1 MPCAGLPGR
10 PCCTWPT
17 GKVPAKRKQAYPYR
31 TIRTRCAGSAG
42 TSPTHP
48 MTKRPHDSQPL
59 AGNAS
64 TPDAGGPDLP
74 LAADTLY
81 RTLVE
86 AVQDYAIFT
95 LDEGGHVSSW
105 NKGAARI
112 KGYRRE
118 EILGKHFSHF
128 YTPDAVARRW
138 PDAELKAAAEL
149 GRFEDEGW
157 RVRKD
162 GSRFWANVIIT
173 ALRDADGRLIGF
185 GKVTRDLTE
194 QRRAAEALR
203 QSEESLRLL
212 VEGVK
217 DYALFMLDP
226 GGHIVSWNS
235 GASYIKG
242 YRRDEIIG
250 RHFSLF
256 YPQEDIAAGKPARH
270 LDLARR
276 AGRIED
282 EGWRVR
288 KDGSLFWA
296 NVTLTAVYDD
306 SRALRG
312 FAKVTRDMSERRRRE
327 ELERS
332 SQRLNEFLA
341 TLSHELRNPLAPVRS
356 ALTAMRLAPG
366 DGALANQSLALIE
379 RQVTH
384 LSRLVD
390 DLLDI
395 GRITSGR
402 IELRTAPVEL
412 DEILALAIEGARPA
426 LDAKSQR
433 VDVQGAPGTI
443 HLDADKTRLVQVL
456 QNLVLNASKFSPPG
470 TVVTIATAVQNR
482 TLEIR
487 VTDQGRGISPH
498 ALDDI
503 FQLFV
508 QESRPGTDVQGGLG
522 IGLSLCRSLV
532 ELHGGTIAASSA
544 GPGLGSTFTVRLPLP
559 AARRSDNAHHA
570 ALPAAGQ
577 DKADLQVQ
585 RILLVD
591 DNRDAADSLAMLLEM
606 CGHEVTIAYDG
617 SEALHVA
624 PRCRP
629 HIALIDLAMPGMD
642 GFEVVRAM
650 RGVAGTEATRF
661 VALTGFGQPTDRQ
674 QTEAAGFDAHLVK
687 PVELETLFSTI
698 ARLRQ
703 PG

>member
-1 MPCAGLPGR
+1 MTRR
-10 PCCTWPT
+10 PDDP
-17 GKVPAKRKQAYPYR
+17 
-31 TIRTRCAGSAG
+31 
-42 TSPTHP
+42 
-48 MTKRPHDSQPL
+48 QPR
-59 AGNAS
+59 AGNANS
-64 TPDAGGPDLP
+64 PQPDGPDDRH
-74 LAADTLY
+74 AADTPY

-86 AVQDYAIFT
+86 SVQDYAIFT
-95 LDEGGHVSSW
+95 LDVGGHVSSW

-118 EILGKHFSHF
+118 EILGKHFSQF

-162 GSRFWANVIIT
+162 GSRFWANVVIT
-173 ALRDADGRLIGF
+173 ALRNPEGQLIGF

-217 DYALFMLDP
+217 DYAIFMLDP

-256 YPQEDIAAGKPARH
+256 YPQEDLAAGKPARH

-312 FAKVTRDMSERRRRE
+312 FAEVTRDMSERRRRE

-341 TLSHELRNPLAPVRS
+341 TLSHELRNPLAPVRN
-356 ALTAMRLAPG
+356 ALTAMRLAPA

-402 IELRTAPVEL
+402 IELRTGPVEFN
-412 DEILALAIEGARPA
+412 EIIALALEGARPA
-426 LDAKSQR
+426 LDAKAQR
-433 VDVQGAPGTI
+433 VDLQGSSGTI
-443 HLDADKTRLVQVL
+443 RMDADRTRLVQVM

-470 TVVTIATAVQNR
+470 TVVTITTAAQNR
-482 TLEIR
+482 TLEVR

-498 ALDDI
+498 ALEEI

-508 QESRPGTDVQGGLG
+508 QESRPGTDVHGGLG

-559 AARRSDNAHHA
+559 AARQSDDPHGAI
-570 ALPAAGQ
+570 LPATVP
-577 DKADLQVQ
+577 DKPDLQAQ

-642 GFEVVRAM
+642 GYEVVRAM
-650 RGVAGTEATRF
+650 RGVAGTESTRF
-661 VALTGFGQPTDRQ
+661 VALTGFGQPADRQ
-674 QTEAAGFDAHLVK
+674 HTEAAGFDAHLVK
-687 PVELETLFSTI
+687 PVELETLFGTI

-703 PG
+703 PD

>member
-1 MPCAGLPGR
+1 MTRR
-10 PCCTWPT
+10 PDDP
-17 GKVPAKRKQAYPYR
+17 
-31 TIRTRCAGSAG
+31 
-42 TSPTHP
+42 
-48 MTKRPHDSQPL
+48 QPL

-64 TPDAGGPDLP
+64 SLEANGPDHP
-74 LAADTLY
+74 NAADTPY

-95 LDEGGHVSSW
+95 LDVGGHVSSW

-118 EILGKHFSHF
+118 EILGKHFSQF

-162 GSRFWANVIIT
+162 GSRFWANVVIT
-173 ALRDADGRLIGF
+173 ALRDPEGRLIGF

-217 DYALFMLDP
+217 DYAIFMLDP

-276 AGRIED
+276 AGRVED

-366 DGALANQSLALIE
+366 DGTLANQSLALIE

-412 DEILALAIEGARPA
+412 DEIIALAIEGARPA

-433 VDVQGAPGTI
+433 VDVQGAPGAI
-443 HLDADKTRLVQVL
+443 RMDADKTRLVQVL
-456 QNLVLNASKFSPPG
+456 QNLVLNASKFSPSG
-470 TVVTIATAVQNR
+470 AVVTIAAAVQNR
-482 TLEIR
+482 TLELR

-498 ALDDI
+498 ALEDI

-532 ELHGGTIAASSA
+532 ELHGGTIAATSA

-559 AARRSDNAHHA
+559 AARPSDDAHRT
-570 ALPAAGQ
+570 ALPATGHDRAE
-577 DKADLQVQ
+577 LQVQ

-650 RGVAGTEATRF
+650 RGVAGTESTRY
-661 VALTGFGQPTDRQ
+661 VALTGFGQPADRQ
-674 QTEAAGFDAHLVK
+674 HTEAAGFDAHLVK
-687 PVELETLFSTI
+687 PVELETLFGTI
-698 ARLRQ
+698 ARLRR
-703 PG
+703 PD

>member
-1 MPCAGLPGR
+1 MTRR
-10 PCCTWPT
+10 PDDP
-17 GKVPAKRKQAYPYR
+17 
-31 TIRTRCAGSAG
+31 
-42 TSPTHP
+42 
-48 MTKRPHDSQPL
+48 QPR
-59 AGNAS
+59 AGNANS
-64 TPDAGGPDLP
+64 LQPDGPDDRH
-74 LAADTLY
+74 AADTPY

-86 AVQDYAIFT
+86 SVQDYAIFT
-95 LDEGGHVSSW
+95 LDVGGHVSSW

-118 EILGKHFSHF
+118 EILGKHFSQF

-162 GSRFWANVIIT
+162 GSRFWANVVIT
-173 ALRDADGRLIGF
+173 ALHDPDGRLIGF

-217 DYALFMLDP
+217 DYAIFMLDP

-256 YPQEDIAAGKPARH
+256 YPQEDLAAGKPARH

-312 FAKVTRDMSERRRRE
+312 FAEVTRDMSERRRRE

-341 TLSHELRNPLAPVRS
+341 TLSHELRNPLAPVRN
-356 ALTAMRLAPG
+356 ALTAMRLAPA

-402 IELRTAPVEL
+402 IELRTGPVEFN
-412 DEILALAIEGARPA
+412 EIIALALEGARPA
-426 LDAKSQR
+426 LDAKAQR
-433 VDVQGAPGTI
+433 VDLQGSSGTI
-443 HLDADKTRLVQVL
+443 RMDADRTRLVQVM

-470 TVVTIATAVQNR
+470 TVVTITTAAQNR
-482 TLEIR
+482 TLEVR
-487 VTDQGRGISPH
+487 VTDQGRGISPR
-498 ALDDI
+498 ALEEI

-559 AARRSDNAHHA
+559 AARQSDDPHGTILSATV
-570 ALPAAGQ
+570 PE
-577 DKADLQVQ
+577 KPDLQAQ

-642 GFEVVRAM
+642 GYEVVRAM
-650 RGVAGTEATRF
+650 RGVAGTESTRF
-661 VALTGFGQPTDRQ
+661 VALTGFGQPADRQ
-674 QTEAAGFDAHLVK
+674 HTEAAGFDAHLVK
-687 PVELETLFSTI
+687 PVELETLFGTI

-703 PG
+703 PD

>member
-1 MPCAGLPGR
+1 MTRR
-10 PCCTWPT
+10 PDDPQ
-17 GKVPAKRKQAYPYR
+17 RQ
-31 TIRTRCAGSAG
+31 AGSARG
-42 TSPTHP
+42 P
-48 MTKRPHDSQPL
+48 
-59 AGNAS
+59 G
-64 TPDAGGPDLP
+64 AGGPDDRH
-74 LAADTLY
+74 AADTPY

-86 AVQDYAIFT
+86 AIQDYAIFT
-95 LDEGGHVSSW
+95 LDVDGHVSSW

-112 KGYRRE
+112 KGYKRE
-118 EILGKHFSHF
+118 EILGKHFSQF
-128 YTPDAVARRW
+128 YTPDAVARHW

-162 GSRFWANVIIT
+162 GTRFWANVVIT

-185 GKVTRDLTE
+185 GKVTRDLTDR
-194 QRRAAEALR
+194 RRAAEALR
-203 QSEESLRLL
+203 QSEETLRLL

-217 DYALFMLDP
+217 DYAIFMLDP

-250 RHFSLF
+250 RHFSVF
-256 YPQEDIAAGKPARH
+256 YPPEDVAAGKPERH

-276 AGRIED
+276 AGRVED

-296 NVTLTAVYDD
+296 NVTLTAVYDE
-306 SRALRG
+306 SRTLRG

-366 DGALANQSLALIE
+366 DAALANKSLGLIE
-379 RQVTH
+379 RQVAH

-402 IELRTAPVEL
+402 IELRTGPVEFK
-412 DEILALAIEGARPA
+412 DILALAIEGARPA
-426 LDAKSQR
+426 LDAKAQR
-433 VDVQGAPGTI
+433 VDVQTPADPI
-443 HLDADKTRLVQVL
+443 HMDADKTRLVQVM
-456 QNLVLNASKFSPPG
+456 QNLMLNASKFSPPG
-470 TVVTIATAVQNR
+470 TIVVIAATAQNR
-482 TLEIR
+482 TLEVR
-487 VTDQGRGISPH
+487 VIDQGRGIAPH
-498 ALDDI
+498 ALEDI
-503 FQLFV
+503 FRLFM

-532 ELHGGTIAASSA
+532 ELHGGTIAAASA
-544 GPGLGSTFTVRLPLP
+544 GPGLGSTFTLRLPLP
-559 AARRSDNAHHA
+559 AAHKADAVQAPTQQAPGPGAA
-570 ALPAAGQ
+570 ALQA
-577 DKADLQVQ
+577 Q

-606 CGHEVTIAYDG
+606 YGHEVTIAYDG
-617 SEALHVA
+617 AEALHVA

-629 HIALIDLAMPGMD
+629 HIALIDLGMPGMD

-650 RGVAGTEATRF
+650 RGVAGTEHTRF
-661 VALTGFGQPTDRQ
+661 VALTGFGQPEDRQ
-674 QTEAAGFDAHLVK
+674 HTEAAGFDAHLVK
-687 PVELETLFSTI
+687 PVALEALFSTI
-698 ARLRQ
+698 ARLRR
-703 PG
+703 PD

>member
-1 MPCAGLPGR
+1 MTRR
-10 PCCTWPT
+10 PDDP
-17 GKVPAKRKQAYPYR
+17 
-31 TIRTRCAGSAG
+31 
-42 TSPTHP
+42 
-48 MTKRPHDSQPL
+48 QPL

-64 TPDAGGPDLP
+64 SPEASGPDHP
-74 LAADTLY
+74 NAADTPY

-95 LDEGGHVSSW
+95 LDVGGHVSSW

-118 EILGKHFSHF
+118 EILGKHFSQF

-162 GSRFWANVIIT
+162 GSRFWANVVIT
-173 ALRDADGRLIGF
+173 ALRDPDGRLIGF

-217 DYALFMLDP
+217 DYAIFMLDP

-256 YPQEDIAAGKPARH
+256 YPQEDVAVGKPARH

-356 ALTAMRLAPG
+356 ALTAMRLAPE

-402 IELRTAPVEL
+402 IELRTGPVEL
-412 DEILALAIEGARPA
+412 DEIIGLAIEGARPA

-433 VDVQGAPGTI
+433 VDVQGAPGAI
-443 HLDADKTRLVQVL
+443 RMDADKTRLVQVL

-482 TLEIR
+482 TLELR

-498 ALDDI
+498 ALEDI

-559 AARRSDNAHHA
+559 AARQSDASPGA
-570 ALPAAGQ
+570 ALPATGH
-577 DKADLQVQ
+577 DKPELQVQ

-650 RGVAGTEATRF
+650 RGVAGTESTRY

-674 QTEAAGFDAHLVK
+674 HTEAAGFDAHLVK
-687 PVELETLFSTI
+687 PVELETLFGTI
-698 ARLRQ
+698 ARLRH
-703 PG
+703 PD

>member
-1 MPCAGLPGR
+1 
-10 PCCTWPT
+10 
-17 GKVPAKRKQAYPYR
+17 
-31 TIRTRCAGSAG
+31 
-42 TSPTHP
+42 
-48 MTKRPHDSQPL
+48 MTKRPDDPQRR
-59 AGNAS
+59 AAS
-64 TPDAGGPDLP
+64 AQRPDAGGRHDLHS
-74 LAADTLY
+74 ADTPY

-86 AVQDYAIFT
+86 AIQDYAIFT
-95 LDEGGHVSSW
+95 LDVDGHVSSW

-112 KGYRRE
+112 KGYKRE
-118 EILGKHFSHF
+118 EILGKHFSRF
-128 YTPDAVARRW
+128 YTPDAVARHW
-138 PDAELKAAAEL
+138 PEAELKAAAEQ

-162 GSRFWANVIIT
+162 GSRFWANVVIT
-173 ALRDADGRLIGF
+173 ALRDAEGRLIGF
-185 GKVTRDLTE
+185 GKVTRDLTN

-203 QSEESLRLL
+203 QSEETLRLL

-217 DYALFMLDP
+217 DYAIFMLDP

-250 RHFSLF
+250 RHFSVF
-256 YPQEDIAAGKPARH
+256 YPQEDVAAGKPGRQ
-270 LDLARR
+270 LELARR
-276 AGRIED
+276 AGRVED

-296 NVTLTAVYDD
+296 NVTLTAVYDE
-306 SRALRG
+306 SRVLRG

-341 TLSHELRNPLAPVRS
+341 TLSHELRNPLAPVHS
-356 ALTAMRLAPG
+356 ALTAMRLAPE
-366 DGALANQSLALIE
+366 DAALANKSLGLIE
-379 RQVTH
+379 RQVAH

-402 IELRTAPVEL
+402 IELRTEPVEFN
-412 DEILALAIEGARPA
+412 DILALAIEGARPA
-426 LDAKSQR
+426 LDAKAQR
-433 VDVQGAPGTI
+433 VDVQAPPGPI
-443 HLDADKTRLVQVL
+443 HMDADKTRLVQVM

-470 TVVTIATAVQNR
+470 TVVVIATSVQNR
-482 TLEIR
+482 TLEVR
-487 VTDQGRGISPH
+487 VIDQGRGIAPH
-498 ALDDI
+498 ALEDI
-503 FQLFV
+503 FHLFV
-508 QESRPGTDVQGGLG
+508 QESRPGTDVHGGLG

-532 ELHGGTIAASSA
+532 ELHGGTIAAASA
-544 GPGLGSTFTVRLPLP
+544 GPGLGSTFTLRLPLP
-559 AARRSDNAHHA
+559 AAHKAGAAQGPAQQAPGPGAA
-570 ALPAAGQ
+570 ALQA
-577 DKADLQVQ
+577 Q

-617 SEALHVA
+617 AEALHVA

-650 RGVAGTEATRF
+650 RGVAGTELTRF
-661 VALTGFGQPTDRQ
+661 VALTGFGQPADRQ
-674 QTEAAGFDAHLVK
+674 HTEAAGFDAHLVK
-687 PVELETLFSTI
+687 PVELEALFGTI
-698 ARLRQ
+698 ARLHRTD
-703 PG
+703 

>member
-1 MPCAGLPGR
+1 MTR
-10 PCCTWPT
+10 
-17 GKVPAKRKQAYPYR
+17 R
-31 TIRTRCAGSAG
+31 TDD
-42 TSPTHP
+42 P
-48 MTKRPHDSQPL
+48 QPL

-64 TPDAGGPDLP
+64 SPEASGQDHPN
-74 LAADTLY
+74 AADTPY

-95 LDEGGHVSSW
+95 LDVDGHVSSW

-162 GSRFWANVIIT
+162 GSRFWANVVIT
-173 ALRDADGRLIGF
+173 ALRDPDGRLIGF

-217 DYALFMLDP
+217 DYAIFMLDP

-402 IELRTAPVEL
+402 IELRTGPVEL
-412 DEILALAIEGARPA
+412 DEIIGLAIEGARPA

-433 VDVQGAPGTI
+433 VDVKGAPAAI
-443 HLDADKTRLVQVL
+443 RMDADKTRLVQVL

-482 TLEIR
+482 TLELQ

-498 ALDDI
+498 ALEDI

-532 ELHGGTIAASSA
+532 ELHGGTIAATSP
-544 GPGLGSTFTVRLPLP
+544 GPGLGSTFTLRLPLP
-559 AARRSDNAHHA
+559 AARQTDDAHGA
-570 ALPAAGQ
+570 GLPAAGQ
-577 DKADLQVQ
+577 ANADLQVQ

-650 RGVAGTEATRF
+650 RGVAGTESTRF
-661 VALTGFGQPTDRQ
+661 VALTGFGQPADRQ
-674 QTEAAGFDAHLVK
+674 HTEAAGFDAHLVK
-687 PVELETLFSTI
+687 PVELETLFGTI
-698 ARLRQ
+698 ARLR
-703 PG
+703 PPD

>member
-1 MPCAGLPGR
+1 M
-10 PCCTWPT
+10 
-17 GKVPAKRKQAYPYR
+17 
-31 TIRTRCAGSAG
+31 TRRSDD
-42 TSPTHP
+42 P
-48 MTKRPHDSQPL
+48 QPL

-64 TPDAGGPDLP
+64 SPEASGPDYP
-74 LAADTLY
+74 NAADTPY

-95 LDEGGHVSSW
+95 LDVGGHVSSW

-118 EILGKHFSHF
+118 EILGKHFSQF

-173 ALRDADGRLIGF
+173 ALRDAEGRLIGF

-276 AGRIED
+276 AGRVED

-402 IELRTAPVEL
+402 IELRTGPVEL
-412 DEILALAIEGARPA
+412 DEIIGLAIEGARPA

-443 HLDADKTRLVQVL
+443 RMDADKTRLVQVM

-498 ALDDI
+498 ALEDI

-532 ELHGGTIAASSA
+532 ELHGGTIAATSA
-544 GPGLGSTFTVRLPLP
+544 GPGLGSTFTLRLPLP
-559 AARRSDNAHHA
+559 AARQPDDAHGA
-570 ALPAAGQ
+570 GLPATGQ
-577 DKADLQVQ
+577 AKADLQVQ

-650 RGVAGTEATRF
+650 RGVAGTESTRF
-661 VALTGFGQPTDRQ
+661 VALTGFGQPADRQ
-674 QTEAAGFDAHLVK
+674 HTEAAGFDAHLVK
-687 PVELETLFSTI
+687 PVELETLFGTI

-703 PG
+703 PD

>member
-1 MPCAGLPGR
+1 MTRR
-10 PCCTWPT
+10 PDDP
-17 GKVPAKRKQAYPYR
+17 
-31 TIRTRCAGSAG
+31 
-42 TSPTHP
+42 HP
-48 MTKRPHDSQPL
+48 R
-59 AGNAS
+59 AGNANS
-64 TPDAGGPDLP
+64 PQADGPDDRH
-74 LAADTLY
+74 AADTPY

-86 AVQDYAIFT
+86 SVQDYAIFT
-95 LDEGGHVSSW
+95 LDVDGHVSSW

-118 EILGKHFSHF
+118 EILGKHFSQF

-162 GSRFWANVIIT
+162 GSRFWANVVIT
-173 ALRDADGRLIGF
+173 ALRDSEGQLIGF

-203 QSEESLRLL
+203 QSEELLRLL

-217 DYALFMLDP
+217 DYAIFMLDP
-226 GGHIVSWNS
+226 GGHIMSWNS

-256 YPQEDIAAGKPARH
+256 YPQEDLAAGKPARH
-270 LDLARR
+270 LDRARR

-356 ALTAMRLAPG
+356 ALTAMRLAPA

-402 IELRTAPVEL
+402 IELRTGPVEFN
-412 DEILALAIEGARPA
+412 EIIALALEGARPA
-426 LDAKSQR
+426 LDAKGQR
-433 VDVQGAPGTI
+433 VDLQGSCGT
-443 HLDADKTRLVQVL
+443 LRMDADRTRLVQVI

-470 TVVTIATAVQNR
+470 TVVTITTAVQNR

-498 ALDDI
+498 ALEEI

-508 QESRPGTDVQGGLG
+508 QESRPGTDVHGGLG

-559 AARRSDNAHHA
+559 AARQPDDRRGTS
-570 ALPAAGQ
+570 LPAAGA
-577 DKADLQVQ
+577 DKADLQAQ

-650 RGVAGTEATRF
+650 RGVAGTESTRF
-661 VALTGFGQPTDRQ
+661 VALTGFGQPADRQ
-674 QTEAAGFDAHLVK
+674 HTEAAGFDAHLVK
-687 PVELETLFSTI
+687 PVELETLFGTI

-703 PG
+703 PD